1 MLLLITDTSGRNGI
15 VAVARALQAGKQDQI
30 QILESVP
37 LAGGTFSA
45 QLVPQIAALLEKHG
59 LSKSQ
64 IDAFVVVS
72 GPGSFT
78 GLRVGLAA
86 IKALAEILQKPI
98 VPVSFLEVVARAARI
113 DGRIIALL
121 DAGRGQLY
129 SGEYEISGAR
139 AQLIQE
145 HLIAREALPDLSR
158 AVAISTPD
166 ATLAGLSREAG
177 LRTFELKAIPP
188 EMIALLGWSKLCDGE
203 IASPEQLDANYVRR
217 SDQIF
222 GTPSSATPQPSKI
235 RTATP
240 DDIPLLLQLERES
253 TTAAHW
259 TLQQYT
265 DLFRDGAAASRLVLL
280 VEKDDVLLGF
290 IVAHHIASEWELENI
305 VVSSNER
312 RKGIGA
318 RLMQGLMD
326 ALGHSASEFLF
337 LEVRESNH
345 SARRFYQ
352 KTGFQQAGV
361 RKAYYR
367 DPPEDAILYRLQLR
381 KLM

>member
-98 VPVSFLEVVARAARI
+98 VPVSFLEVVARAAGI

-188 EMIALLGWSKLCDGE
+188 EIIAVLGWSKLCDGE
-203 IASPEQLDANYVRR
+203 TASPEQLDANYVRR

-222 GTPSSATPQPSKI
+222 GTPSSATPQPSTSK
-235 RTATP
+235 P
-240 DDIPLLLQLERES
+240 
-253 TTAAHW
+253 
-259 TLQQYT
+259 
-265 DLFRDGAAASRLVLL
+265 
-280 VEKDDVLLGF
+280 
-290 IVAHHIASEWELENI
+290 
-305 VVSSNER
+305 
-312 RKGIGA
+312 
-318 RLMQGLMD
+318 
-326 ALGHSASEFLF
+326 
-337 LEVRESNH
+337 
-345 SARRFYQ
+345 
-352 KTGFQQAGV
+352 
-361 RKAYYR
+361 
-367 DPPEDAILYRLQLR
+367 
-381 KLM
+381 

>member
-1 MLLLITDTSGRNGI
+1 VLLLITDTSGRNGI

-45 QLVPQIAALLEKHG
+45 QLVPQIAALLEKHD

-98 VPVSFLEVVARAARI
+98 VPVSFLEVVARAAGI

-188 EMIALLGWSKLCDGE
+188 EIIAVLGWSKLCDGE
-203 IASPEQLDANYVRR
+203 TASPEQLDANYVRR

-222 GTPSSATPQPSKI
+222 GTPSSATPQPSTSK
-235 RTATP
+235 P
-240 DDIPLLLQLERES
+240 
-253 TTAAHW
+253 
-259 TLQQYT
+259 
-265 DLFRDGAAASRLVLL
+265 
-280 VEKDDVLLGF
+280 
-290 IVAHHIASEWELENI
+290 
-305 VVSSNER
+305 
-312 RKGIGA
+312 
-318 RLMQGLMD
+318 
-326 ALGHSASEFLF
+326 
-337 LEVRESNH
+337 
-345 SARRFYQ
+345 
-352 KTGFQQAGV
+352 
-361 RKAYYR
+361 
-367 DPPEDAILYRLQLR
+367 
-381 KLM
+381 

>member
-98 VPVSFLEVVARAARI
+98 VPVSFLEVVARAAGI

-188 EMIALLGWSKLCDGE
+188 EMIAVLGWSKLCDGE

-222 GTPSSATPQPSKI
+222 GTPSSATPQPSTSK
-235 RTATP
+235 P
-240 DDIPLLLQLERES
+240 
-253 TTAAHW
+253 
-259 TLQQYT
+259 
-265 DLFRDGAAASRLVLL
+265 
-280 VEKDDVLLGF
+280 
-290 IVAHHIASEWELENI
+290 
-305 VVSSNER
+305 
-312 RKGIGA
+312 
-318 RLMQGLMD
+318 
-326 ALGHSASEFLF
+326 
-337 LEVRESNH
+337 
-345 SARRFYQ
+345 
-352 KTGFQQAGV
+352 
-361 RKAYYR
+361 
-367 DPPEDAILYRLQLR
+367 
-381 KLM
+381 

>member
-1 MLLLITDTSGRNGI
+1 VLLLITDTSGRNGI

-37 LAGGTFSA
+37 LSGGTFSA

-59 LSKSQ
+59 LSKRQ

-98 VPVSFLEVVARAARI
+98 VPVSFLEVVARAAGI

-145 HLIAREALPDLSR
+145 HLIAREALPHLSR

-188 EMIALLGWSKLCDGE
+188 EMIAVLGWSKLGDGE

-222 GTPSSATPQPSKI
+222 GTPSSATPQPSTSK
-235 RTATP
+235 P
-240 DDIPLLLQLERES
+240 
-253 TTAAHW
+253 
-259 TLQQYT
+259 
-265 DLFRDGAAASRLVLL
+265 
-280 VEKDDVLLGF
+280 
-290 IVAHHIASEWELENI
+290 
-305 VVSSNER
+305 
-312 RKGIGA
+312 
-318 RLMQGLMD
+318 
-326 ALGHSASEFLF
+326 
-337 LEVRESNH
+337 
-345 SARRFYQ
+345 
-352 KTGFQQAGV
+352 
-361 RKAYYR
+361 
-367 DPPEDAILYRLQLR
+367 
-381 KLM
+381 

>member
-1 MLLLITDTSGRNGI
+1 M
-15 VAVARALQAGKQDQI
+15 
-30 QILESVP
+30 
-37 LAGGTFSA
+37 AGGTFSA

-98 VPVSFLEVVARAARI
+98 VPVSFLEVVARAAGI

-188 EMIALLGWSKLCDGE
+188 EMIAVLGWSKLCDGE

-222 GTPSSATPQPSKI
+222 GTPSSATPQPSTSK
-235 RTATP
+235 P
-240 DDIPLLLQLERES
+240 
-253 TTAAHW
+253 
-259 TLQQYT
+259 
-265 DLFRDGAAASRLVLL
+265 
-280 VEKDDVLLGF
+280 
-290 IVAHHIASEWELENI
+290 
-305 VVSSNER
+305 
-312 RKGIGA
+312 
-318 RLMQGLMD
+318 
-326 ALGHSASEFLF
+326 
-337 LEVRESNH
+337 
-345 SARRFYQ
+345 
-352 KTGFQQAGV
+352 
-361 RKAYYR
+361 
-367 DPPEDAILYRLQLR
+367 
-381 KLM
+381 

>member
-15 VAVARALQAGKQDQI
+15 VAVARALRAGKQEQI

-59 LSKSQ
+59 LSKTQ

-98 VPVSFLEVVARAARI
+98 VPVSFLEVVARAAGI

-188 EMIALLGWSKLCDGE
+188 EIIAVLGWSKLCDGE

-222 GTPSSATPQPSKI
+222 GTPSSATPQPSTSK
-235 RTATP
+235 P
-240 DDIPLLLQLERES
+240 
-253 TTAAHW
+253 
-259 TLQQYT
+259 
-265 DLFRDGAAASRLVLL
+265 
-280 VEKDDVLLGF
+280 
-290 IVAHHIASEWELENI
+290 
-305 VVSSNER
+305 
-312 RKGIGA
+312 
-318 RLMQGLMD
+318 
-326 ALGHSASEFLF
+326 
-337 LEVRESNH
+337 
-345 SARRFYQ
+345 
-352 KTGFQQAGV
+352 
-361 RKAYYR
+361 
-367 DPPEDAILYRLQLR
+367 
-381 KLM
+381 

>member
-98 VPVSFLEVVARAARI
+98 VPVSFLEVVARAAGI

-158 AVAISTPD
+158 AVAICTPD

-188 EMIALLGWSKLCDGE
+188 EMIAVLGWSKLCDGE

-222 GTPSSATPQPSKI
+222 GTPSSATPQPSTSK
-235 RTATP
+235 P
-240 DDIPLLLQLERES
+240 
-253 TTAAHW
+253 
-259 TLQQYT
+259 
-265 DLFRDGAAASRLVLL
+265 
-280 VEKDDVLLGF
+280 
-290 IVAHHIASEWELENI
+290 
-305 VVSSNER
+305 
-312 RKGIGA
+312 
-318 RLMQGLMD
+318 
-326 ALGHSASEFLF
+326 
-337 LEVRESNH
+337 
-345 SARRFYQ
+345 
-352 KTGFQQAGV
+352 
-361 RKAYYR
+361 
-367 DPPEDAILYRLQLR
+367 
-381 KLM
+381 

>member
-45 QLVPQIAALLEKHG
+45 QLVPQIAALLEKHD

-98 VPVSFLEVVARAARI
+98 VPVSFLEVVALAAGI

-188 EMIALLGWSKLCDGE
+188 EIIAVLGWSKLCDGE

-222 GTPSSATPQPSKI
+222 GTPSSATPQPSTSK
-235 RTATP
+235 P
-240 DDIPLLLQLERES
+240 
-253 TTAAHW
+253 
-259 TLQQYT
+259 
-265 DLFRDGAAASRLVLL
+265 
-280 VEKDDVLLGF
+280 
-290 IVAHHIASEWELENI
+290 
-305 VVSSNER
+305 
-312 RKGIGA
+312 
-318 RLMQGLMD
+318 
-326 ALGHSASEFLF
+326 
-337 LEVRESNH
+337 
-345 SARRFYQ
+345 
-352 KTGFQQAGV
+352 
-361 RKAYYR
+361 
-367 DPPEDAILYRLQLR
+367 
-381 KLM
+381 

>member
-15 VAVARALQAGKQDQI
+15 VAVARALQASKQDQI

-98 VPVSFLEVVARAARI
+98 VPVSFLEVVARAAGI

-188 EMIALLGWSKLCDGE
+188 EMIAVLGWSKLCDGE

-222 GTPSSATPQPSKI
+222 GTPSSATPQPSTSK
-235 RTATP
+235 P
-240 DDIPLLLQLERES
+240 
-253 TTAAHW
+253 
-259 TLQQYT
+259 
-265 DLFRDGAAASRLVLL
+265 
-280 VEKDDVLLGF
+280 
-290 IVAHHIASEWELENI
+290 
-305 VVSSNER
+305 
-312 RKGIGA
+312 
-318 RLMQGLMD
+318 
-326 ALGHSASEFLF
+326 
-337 LEVRESNH
+337 
-345 SARRFYQ
+345 
-352 KTGFQQAGV
+352 
-361 RKAYYR
+361 
-367 DPPEDAILYRLQLR
+367 
-381 KLM
+381 